1 MIEQILEFLDKAGA
15 AISLIA
21 VAVIVVGFLGA
32 AARYI
37 RNFRECGPKRSFA
50 QFKVDLGRPLLLGLE
65 ILVVA
70 DVIETITTTPT
81 FASLAALGI
90 LVLIRTAVSWTL
102 TVEVEGHWPWQAA
115 VKE

>member
-15 AISLIA
+15 AINLVA
-21 VAVIVVGFLGA
+21 VTVIVVGFAGA
-32 AARYI
+32 AVRYI
-37 RNFRECGPKRSFA
+37 RAFREYGPKRDFSR
-50 QFKVDLGRPLLLGLE
+50 FKVELGRPLLLGLE

-81 FASLAALGI
+81 YASLAALGI

-102 TVEVEGHWPWQAA
+102 TVEVEGRWPWQAE